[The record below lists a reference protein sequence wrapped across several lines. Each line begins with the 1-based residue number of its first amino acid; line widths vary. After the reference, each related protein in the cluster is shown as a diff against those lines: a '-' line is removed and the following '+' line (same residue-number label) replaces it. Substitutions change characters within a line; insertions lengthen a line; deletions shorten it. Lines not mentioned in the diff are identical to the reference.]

1 MEELLSDLKQIGRHL
16 DGEKERERQGKE
28 DDENYAEKRESV
40 ADKDEQLKMENVLRK
55 RAGRY
60 RRRMIET

>member
-1 MEELLSDLKQIGRHL
+1 MLSDLKQIGKHL
-16 DGEKERERQGKE
+16 DGEKERERQRKE

-40 ADKDEQLKMENVLRK
+40 ADKEEQLNIENVRRK
-55 RAGRY
+55 RTGRY

>member
-1 MEELLSDLKQIGRHL
+1 MLSDLKQIGKHL
-16 DGEKERERQGKE
+16 DGEKERERQRKE

-40 ADKDEQLKMENVLRK
+40 ADKEEQLKIENVRRK
-55 RAGRY
+55 RTGRY